1 MYISG
6 DFLLNNI
13 KHYLESYTLFITKMR
28 KIEVPKAIFHNL
40 IQNINERK
48 ENKIKLY
55 SFRFMVF
62 VSALLNE
69 LL

>member
-1 MYISG
+1 
-6 DFLLNNI
+6 
-13 KHYLESYTLFITKMR
+13 MR
-28 KIEVPKAIFHNL
+28 KFEVPKEILHNL

-69 LL
+69 LP